1 MAQISLLG
9 VFENLDK
16 FKHKIHS
23 KMKCDITHPPYPSYR
38 PSDNAKHLRHRY
50 LDRHFMTMLMAAH
63 SWE

>member
-16 FKHKIHS
+16 FKLKIHS
-23 KMKCDITHPPYPSYR
+23 KMKYDITHHPHPSYH